1 MVTVYLGMTETV
13 SVLIPRIFL
22 QILLNMFFFFEILIP
37 KVKSIAV
44 GIFYRPPNV
53 NYFFKY
59 ISKRFP
65 ANWQQ
70 N

>member
-13 SVLIPRIFL
+13 NVLIPRIFL
-22 QILLNMFFFFEILIP
+22 QILLNMFFFEILIP
-37 KVKSIAV
+37 KVKSTAL
-44 GIFYRPPNV
+44 GIFYRPPSV
-53 NYFFKY
+53 NDFFKY

-65 ANWQQ
+65 VNWQQ